1 MSETRLIHGFHA
13 ITAKL
18 RHAADDVKEITV
30 AEGRQDG
37 RMRDLLKLAEAHG
50 VRVILSDAKRLDGL
64 AGGGQHQG
72 VVAKVAAQA
81 KHMTLDDV
89 LDNLVEPP
97 LLLVL
102 DGITDPH
109 NLGACLRVADA
120 AGVHAVVAPKDKAC
134 GLNATAIKVASGA
147 ADTVPYIVV
156 TNLARSLREM
166 QERNV
171 WVIGAAGEA
180 ERDLY
185 AIDQTGPLAWVLGA
199 EGDGLR
205 RLTRETCDELAR
217 IPMLGS
223 VESLNVSVASGV
235 RPCSLEISSRSFRPP
250 WP

>member
-13 ITAKL
+13 VTAKL
-18 RHAADDVKEITV
+18 RHAADDIREITV

-37 RMRDLLKLAEAHG
+37 RMRELLKQAELRG
-50 VRVILSDAKRLDGL
+50 VRVIATDAKRLDGM
-64 AGGGQHQG
+64 AGGSQHQG

-81 KHMTLDDV
+81 RHLTLDDV
-89 LDNLVEPP
+89 LDGLAEPA

-102 DGITDPH
+102 DGVTDPH

-120 AGVHAVVAPKDKAC
+120 AGAHAVVAPKDRAC

-147 ADTVPYIVV
+147 ADSVPYLVV

-166 QERNV
+166 KERDI
-171 WVIGAAGEA
+171 WVIGADGAA
-180 ERDLY
+180 EKSLY
-185 AIDQTGPLAWVLGA
+185 AIDQKRSCAWVLGA
-199 EGDGLR
+199 EGDGMR

-223 VESLNVSVASGV
+223 VESLNVSVSAGICLFEA
-235 RPCSLEISSRSFRPP
+235 RRQRSV
-250 WP
+250 